1 MAVSM
6 QLDTQRMSVSEGIS
20 RFRIKEFLLCVA
32 WCWARFGMVE
42 DSISVQSVKF
52 SELTHGAAAW
62 SCGDRH
68 EHTSCLGSAR
78 ASWLL
83 HISVWSRNPSPCSVW
98 ASLTS
103 SQSSLAI

>member
-20 RFRIKEFLLCVA
+20 HFRIKEFLCVA

-42 DSISVQSVKF
+42 LASSHFGMVKDSISVQCLGLNSVSVQCVKI

-62 SCGDRH
+62 FGGGRH
-68 EHTSCLGSAR
+68 EHTSCL
-78 ASWLL
+78 
-83 HISVWSRNPSPCSVW
+83 
-98 ASLTS
+98 
-103 SQSSLAI
+103 SSLAT